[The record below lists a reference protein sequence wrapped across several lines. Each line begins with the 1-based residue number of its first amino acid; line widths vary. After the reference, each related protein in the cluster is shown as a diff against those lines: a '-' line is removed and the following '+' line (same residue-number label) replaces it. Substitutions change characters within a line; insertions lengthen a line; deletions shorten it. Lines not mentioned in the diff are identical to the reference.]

1 MKIRELVTPSL
12 GKTSAA
18 TPPGTMGKVMNKFQ
32 SAGTAIKTAATNTN
46 TAINKYMTAPIG
58 KASTLSSKLGKTLAG
73 LNKGA
78 GVANYSQ
85 DVDKSALND
94 FVSVLIQTPSGKTDE
109 PELVQSIKNILDNPA
124 DTASKGKVIDYIKNF
139 RTQNAGTSH
148 ADFNTQFRSLLT
160 KLDIKPDEFKLP
172 RDNDAKPSAPTAAKP
187 PVTSVDPAQGNL
199 PLK

>member
-32 SAGTAIKTAATNTN
+32 SAASTVKTSVGTAN

-58 KASTLSSKLGKTLAG
+58 KVSTLSSKLGKTLAG

-78 GVANYSQ
+78 GVASYSQ

-94 FVSVLIQTPSGKTDE
+94 FVSVLIQTDSGKADE

-124 DTASKGKVIDYIKNF
+124 DTASKNNVIDKIKKF
-139 RTQNAGTSH
+139 RTQNVGTSH
-148 ADFNTQFRSLLT
+148 SDFNTQFRSLLT

-172 RDNDAKPSAPTAAKP
+172 RDNQSEPTEPTASTATGKSTILQKSGKP
-187 PVTSVDPAQGNL
+187 F
-199 PLK
+199 